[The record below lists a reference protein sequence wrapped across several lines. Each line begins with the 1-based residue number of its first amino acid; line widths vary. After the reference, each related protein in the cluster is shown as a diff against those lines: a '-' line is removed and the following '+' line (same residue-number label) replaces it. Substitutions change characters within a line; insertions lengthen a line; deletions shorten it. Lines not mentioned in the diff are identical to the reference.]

1 MFAPRTGSGFLF
13 ASFFGVFT
21 FVIFNRALNDAVVI
35 GLAMA
40 VSIAADLIIRWRTA
54 RRLRR
59 ETERHE
65 RAVRDAE
72 EDFWEDRR

>member
-21 FVIFNRALNDAVVI
+21 FVIFNRALNDAFVI
-35 GLAMA
+35 GLAMV
-40 VSIAADLIIRWRTA
+40 VSIAADLIIRWRSA

-59 ETERHE
+59 EAE
-65 RAVRDAE
+65 RARRDADA
-72 EDFWEDRR
+72 DFWEDRR